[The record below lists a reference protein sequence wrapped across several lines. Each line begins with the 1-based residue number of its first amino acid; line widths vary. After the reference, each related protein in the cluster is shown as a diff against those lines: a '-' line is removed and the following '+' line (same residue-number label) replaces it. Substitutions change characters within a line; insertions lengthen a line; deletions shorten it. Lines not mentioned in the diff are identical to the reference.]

1 MLFNFCML
9 EKIVKAKLAGLIL
22 TLCSACSHIEVRP
35 NSFTET
41 RTTHKSYTE
50 SSTVYKGEIIYQ
62 NDVPYLKIEG
72 YDVIFENNITYNQT
86 WKITEEQEYKVSAPT
101 LAYIGLPWAGLFF
114 GSCTIGI
121 GITYAAGAEDVGK
134 GICLGSIASL
144 PLLGLVAKALADEQ
158 EKATYLRTKDKKE
171 ELVEETPV
179 NKTKN
184 IISKKPVDKVVKIES
199 EDLGINSVVKITNG
213 VAHLKLEP
221 GQYAVDMK
229 KLKQQV
235 QQVAPGCDVYKMYEK
250 FPSQNIDVY
259 LTLAEQKTKAQKITV
274 KARMLPETEQLE
286 KIFQEICGQFM

>member
-1 MLFNFCML
+1 ML
-9 EKIVKAKLAGLIL
+9 EKIVKAKLTGLIL
-22 TLCSACSHIEVRP
+22 VLCSACSHIEVRP
-35 NSFTET
+35 NTSTET
-41 RTTHKSYTE
+41 RTANKSYTE
-50 SSTVYKGEIIYQ
+50 SSTVYKGEIVYQ

-121 GITYAAGAEDVGK
+121 GIAYAAGAPDVGE

-144 PLLGLVAKALADEQ
+144 PLLWLVTKALADEP

-179 NKTKN
+179 NKAKN

-221 GQYAVDMK
+221 GQYVVDMK

-235 QQVAPGCDVYKMYEK
+235 QQVAPGCDAYKMYEK
-250 FPSQNIDVY
+250 FPSQNINVSLS
-259 LTLAEQKTKAQKITV
+259 LTEQKTKAQKITV